1 MMAWIGSRSIRCI
14 TSTCRIYFLYNWY
27 FFFIF
32 SFYQQ
37 KIIYCLLCIDFI
49 RCSYCSVVL
58 VVYVCFCVFVLPI
71 LNLPE
76 TSWEAAWHSLG
87 SFCYYTSGGND
98 ILRLKLSIDF
108 VNQRRGNACPY
119 KLWRLL
125 IKKIPCAAFILTVVF
140 FFCSDSAIFPFAI
153 VWDKTIKMTLP
164 EHGGDKFHWRQPPSN
179 IIYFGE
185 FSC

>member
-1 MMAWIGSRSIRCI
+1 M
-14 TSTCRIYFLYNWY
+14 
-27 FFFIF
+27 
-32 SFYQQ
+32 
-37 KIIYCLLCIDFI
+37 
-49 RCSYCSVVL
+49 
-58 VVYVCFCVFVLPI
+58 YVCFCVFVLPI

-98 ILRLKLSIDF
+98 ILRLQLSIDF

-140 FFCSDSAIFPFAI
+140 FSVVIPLYFPLPLFEIKPSKWPYQSMEETSFIGDSHRPTSYISVNFLVKTLFLYFSHI
-153 VWDKTIKMTLP
+153 VCVLFVY
-164 EHGGDKFHWRQPPSN
+164 E
-179 IIYFGE
+179 FGAVC
-185 FSC
+185 FVVHV